1 MVATFRDAV
10 LPAQIVEC
18 ANALVLIARIVQLDS
33 SFVVPTAVDA
43 LLSAHSDVL
52 AAHALLNLWVGGRNG
67 IARIALLQAG
77 LPIRG
82 DEGSARAKII
92 LRNNTLVGF

>member
-1 MVATFRDAV
+1 MRAIFGVGEGILT
-10 LPAQIVEC
+10 
-18 ANALVLIARIVQLDS
+18 NALVFPTAVAQRDGGL
-33 SFVVPTAVDA
+33 VVPAVVDA
-43 LLSAHSDVL
+43 LLSAQSKVL